1 MARSV
6 HLTSAAAALV
16 GLLFVATPASATVAS
31 ATMATTVRV
40 SLSSAGVQG
49 TGRAMSPAISANG
62 RYVAFEWDVNGRFEI
77 FRRDLVTGATRR
89 VDVSST
95 GVGATASNYP
105 AISADG
111 RFVAFMSY
119 ASNLV
124 PGDTNGVT
132 DIFVRDMV
140 SSTTQRVSVSSSG
153 AQGRARSTFPAISAD
168 GRYVAFA
175 SFASNLVA
183 GDTNHVE
190 DVFRRN
196 LVTGKTQRVSVS
208 STGAQGSRDSGYT
221 RPAISATGRFIAFDT
236 ASALVAGDD
245 NGRLDIYMH
254 DRLSATT
261 ERVSVSSTG
270 AQEGYGADSSTPAI
284 SADGTSVAF
293 ESTAANLVPG
303 DTNGSSDVFV
313 RDRSTG
319 TTWRASRSSAGVQGN
334 GWSFSAAIS
343 GDGRYVSFT
352 SQASNLVAGDTDGF
366 DDVFVRDRTAR
377 TTQLV
382 SVPMIAVEADGD
394 DPAISADGRFVAFVS
409 WEPLIADDTN
419 QTADVYL
426 RGPLR

>member
-16 GLLFVATPASATVAS
+16 GLLFVATSASATVAS

-140 SSTTQRVSVSSSG
+140 SST
-153 AQGRARSTFPAISAD
+153 
-168 GRYVAFA
+168 
-175 SFASNLVA
+175 
-183 GDTNHVE
+183 
-190 DVFRRN
+190 
-196 LVTGKTQRVSVS
+196 TQRVSVS